1 MSSPSPSLVVPATE
15 DPSTHAGSS
24 PSQLQQKTVTHKS
37 SRRSSPSPSSVVSIF
52 EDPSTHASRNTSQ
65 LQQKMGVLNKQP
77 LSLAQKATHSLQQA
91 STHAKA
97 EELAKDLGIILTCH
111 NAELEIFAKDHNTKM
126 DYITKLTSQSTHYK
140 KKRAITI
147 QNAMLHLK

>member
-24 PSQLQQKTVTHKS
+24 PSQLQQKMVTHES
-37 SRRSSPSPSSVVSIF
+37 SQRFSPSPLVVSAF
-52 EDPSTHASRNTSQ
+52 EDPSTHAGCNPSQ
-65 LQQKMGVLNKQP
+65 LQQKTCVLNQQT
-77 LSLAQKATHSLQQA
+77 LSLAQKATCSLQQA

-140 KKRAITI
+140 KKRAATI
-147 QNAMLHLK
+147 QNTMLHLK